1 MGLTH
6 FQITFNQAEIYKFG
20 VSFRGRRAN
29 AHLLTFFNPWT
40 NQRLM
45 TFSLQVGPSTKLLEN
60 SKSTPRQFN
69 KTPNIDGRVNAANH
83 QCRMTQYTL

>member
-6 FQITFNQAEIYKFG
+6 FQITFHQAEIYKST
-20 VSFRGRRAN
+20 VSFKGRRAN
-29 AHLLTFFNPWT
+29 ARLLIFLNPWT

-45 TFSLQVGPSTKLLEN
+45 KFSFQAGPSTKLLEN

-69 KTPNIDGRVNAANH
+69 KTPNIDGRVNAPNH